1 MIGHRINKRTVLVGL
16 YLLVNFGVNVYFAP
30 HHAIREMLLYI
41 YIFFL
46 KKYLFWLSP
55 FWHYTYHC
63 WHSLPQISL
72 EMACTIFLLNNSMCD
87 GLIELRVDS
96 LSWVG
101 FPGGTVAKNLPASA
115 GSTGDTH
122 SILGLGI
129 SPEVGNG
136 NPLQYSCLE
145 NTWTEEPSGLQ
156 SMGLQRVSHDWA
168 LTLKW
173 SLLVFLLTL
182 SLNMICN
189 KKSLCFIQLRRDLTK
204 NVV

>member
-1 MIGHRINKRTVLVGL
+1 
-16 YLLVNFGVNVYFAP
+16 
-30 HHAIREMLLYI
+30 
-41 YIFFL
+41 
-46 KKYLFWLSP
+46 
-55 FWHYTYHC
+55 
-63 WHSLPQISL
+63 
-72 EMACTIFLLNNSMCD
+72 MACTIFLLNNSMCD

-115 GSTGDTH
+115 GNTGDTH

-145 NTWTEEPSGLQ
+145 NTWTGEPRGLQ
-156 SMGLQRVSHDWA
+156 SMGLQRVSHDWV

-189 KKSLCFIQLRRDLTK
+189 KKSLCFIQLRWGPHQKCCLNVWVCNKYMNPIILGDVFQRK
-204 NVV
+204 NN